1 MTNPFRQMLRFFDE
15 MEDGVRARL
24 SQRPI
29 AYAALASIGTVL
41 LWRGIWMVADEF
53 GITSAQSVVIGTCV
67 LLATGVFVSGFIGNS
82 VIIAGLKRE
91 KKVVDK
97 TRAELESESA
107 AEKGMLRE
115 IRDTVERLEKAMK
128 PGP

>member
-1 MTNPFRQMLRFFDE
+1 MNPFRKAFKFFDE
-15 MEDGVRARL
+15 MEDGIRGDL
-24 SQRPI
+24 SRHPI
-29 AYAALASIGTVL
+29 AYAGLASVGTVL

-53 GITSAQSVVIGTCV
+53 GISSVQSIAIGSVI

-97 TRAELESESA
+97 TKAELESESQV
-107 AEKGMLRE
+107 EKDLLRE
-115 IRDTVERLEKAMK
+115 VRDSIKRLEDSIRE
-128 PGP
+128 GR

>member
-1 MTNPFRQMLRFFDE
+1 MNPIRKTAQFFDE
-15 MEDGVRARL
+15 MEDGIRGNL
-24 SQRPI
+24 SRHPI
-29 AYAALASIGTVL
+29 ACAALASIGTVL

-53 GITSAQSVVIGTCV
+53 GITSAQSIAIGSVI

-97 TRAELESESA
+97 TQAELE
-107 AEKGMLRE
+107 AEARMEKDILKDVRDS
-115 IRDTVERLEKAMK
+115 IRRLEDSIRE
-128 PGP
+128 GR